1 MKPQRAGPPDSARIG
16 AALETQTNT
25 GAPRDTGLFFC
36 LQPPMQMLTLMM
48 QIQFVAHG
56 PPAGR
61 DTKQV
66 LPVTY
71 HENRPVPYPR
81 SLR

>member
-16 AALETQTNT
+16 AALENQTNT
-25 GAPRDTGLFFC
+25 GAPRGTGLFFC

-48 QIQFVAHG
+48 MQIKFAAHG

-61 DTKQV
+61 DTNKA

-71 HENRPVPYPR
+71 HENRPVP
-81 SLR
+81 